1 MKSFQRAHI
10 QIGQLL
16 IVLVTIIL
24 IAPSILDDAGIACM
38 LLLYLVITSLVAA
51 MGPLVAG

>member
-24 IAPSILDDAGIACM
+24 IAPSIPDDVGIACM
-38 LLLYLVITSLVAA
+38 LLICLVITSMVTA